1 MIRDNRH
8 SMLVTWA
15 KTLLPL
21 AALVLLSSVFLI
33 GHRVEPGTVIPYSD
47 VDIEEL
53 AREPQVVAPEYAGV
67 TKEGAALSVR
77 GSRAILQPGNGDGSS
92 VQQLVAKLQ
101 TRSGLVVDL
110 NATAGQIRPDEDLI
124 ELSEGVA
131 MQTSTDYR
139 MRSDLIEISTDQTR
153 VLSPGAVHGEAPMGV
168 LDAGAME
175 LSQPEPGGSNNLL
188 FTKGVKLVYQ
198 PQE

>member
-21 AALVLLSSVFLI
+21 AALVLLSLVFLV

-53 AREPQVVAPEYAGV
+53 AREPQVVAPEYSGV

-77 GSRAILQPGNGDGSS
+77 GSRAILQPSDGAGSS
-92 VQQLVAKLQ
+92 VEQLVAKLQ
-101 TRSGLVVDL
+101 ARSGLVVDL
-110 NATAGQIRPDEDLI
+110 NAAAGQIRPDANLI
-124 ELSEGVA
+124 ELRDGVA
-131 MQTSTDYR
+131 IQTSTNYR
-139 MRSDLIEISTDQTR
+139 MQSDLIEMRTDRTKI
-153 VLSPGAVHGEAPMGV
+153 VSPGAVHGEAPMGV

-175 LSQPEPGGSNNLL
+175 LSQPEPGGPNNLL